1 MPFKLSDSEL
11 SRLTILYKKEKNKT
25 RANRINIILLLH
37 KGYKG
42 VEISSILNLDQDTIT
57 KWKSRYLNRV
67 DDESWLDDAYQPY
80 VGKLSYVEI
89 SQLRKYVMT
98 FLVGN
103 KKELASFIEQ
113 SYCVSYSPS
122 GLNRLLHRAC
132 LSWQTI
138 HKLPGKC
145 PVHLQ
150 EEWIKKFDEKLKN
163 TDFSTEVILF
173 MDSVH
178 PTHNS
183 VYTKLWSQIGLPR
196 WISSNTGRNRVNISG
211 AYNPVNQELVVIE
224 GKTVNGEATIELLKK
239 CLEKYTDKE
248 TITIYLDNASYH
260 KSKEVKSFLEE
271 HPKIQFSFL
280 PPYSPNLN
288 LIERLW
294 KFVNE
299 KVINL
304 KYYPEFS
311 EFKNKLLNFYDNIH
325 VYADELERRITF
337 NFQTFQNC
345 VA

>member
-1 MPFKLSDSEL
+1 MPFSLSDSEL
-11 SRLTILYKKEKNKT
+11 SRLTLLYKNEKNKT

-37 KGYKG
+37 KGYTG
-42 VEISSILNLDQDTIT
+42 VQISSILNLDQDTVT
-57 KWKSRYLNRV
+57 KWKSRYLDRV
-67 DDESWLDDAYQPY
+67 DEEGWLNDAYQSY
-80 VGKLSYVEI
+80 VGKLSYQEI
-89 SQLRKYVMT
+89 SRLRNYTMT

-103 KKELASFIEQ
+103 KKELASFLEQ
-113 SYCVSYSPS
+113 SYQVSYTSS
-122 GLNRLLHRAC
+122 GLNKLLKRAC

-150 EEWIKKFDEKLKN
+150 EEWIEKFEKKLKN
-163 TDFSTEVILF
+163 TDFSSEVILF

-183 VYTKLWSQIGLPR
+183 VYTKVWSQVGIPR

-211 AYNPVNQELVVIE
+211 AYNPVSQELVVIE
-224 GKTVNGEATIELLKK
+224 GKTVTGTATIELLKK
-239 CLEKYTDKE
+239 CLEKYSDKE

-260 KSKEVKSFLEE
+260 KSAEVKMFLTE
-271 HPKIQFSFL
+271 HEKIKLSFL

-304 KYYPEFS
+304 KFYPEFS
-311 EFKNKLLNFYDNIH
+311 EFKEKLLYFYNNIQR
-325 VYADELERRITF
+325 YATELENRITF

-345 VA
+345 AV